1 MIYSCARDKKSRLS
15 QRTIREPKVAV
26 IFGRRGESTRLGQP
40 KQLLQF
46 HGKTLLQRAVDA
58 ASKVV
63 FRRESDSDTKPAAFF
78 AAGSAIQQL
87 RSIVPGRA
95 RPIVASNLRGINN
108 RHTDSRSSH
117 MDMDRGMDMD
127 NRMERPQRTENRSCR

>member
-15 QRTIREPKVAV
+15 PRTIRELKVAV
-26 IFGRRGESTRLGQP
+26 ILGESTRLGQP

-58 ASKVV
+58 ASEVV

-78 AAGSAIQQL
+78 AAGSATQQL
-87 RSIVPGRA
+87 RLKFPGHARRIIESDHRWISNRRTDFRSIR
-95 RPIVASNLRGINN
+95 R
-108 RHTDSRSSH
+108 
-117 MDMDRGMDMD
+117 DMDRGMDTG
-127 NRMERPQRTENRSCR
+127 NSMERTQRTENRSC